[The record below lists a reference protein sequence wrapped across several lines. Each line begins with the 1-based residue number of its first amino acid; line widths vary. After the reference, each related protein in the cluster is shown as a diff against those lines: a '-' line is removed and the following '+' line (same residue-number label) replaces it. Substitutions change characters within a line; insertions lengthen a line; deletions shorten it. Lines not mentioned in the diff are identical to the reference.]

1 MFLTPS
7 STPCWTIERSPK
19 NKKRAPRCMGTLR
32 QKTERAPRCMG
43 TLFVFSWSSWV
54 PPRAPL
60 AIAPNIHFQ
69 TIFCIFCSSGSTWW
83 PLRAW
88 SRREGGGR
96 GRTHAR
102 TDGRTNAGGSW
113 DVGKVTGAPKAWF
126 FNNSFIFR
134 CRFANFAL
142 RDPLGGRSRRA
153 LHFENMHYRIGFIDV
168 FDALIDSMLD
178 HRTVTKK

>member
-19 NKKRAPRCMGTLR
+19 IKKRAPRCMGTLR

-54 PPRAPL
+54 PPRAPQ

-69 TIFCIFCSSGSTWW
+69 TFFCIFCSSGSTWW

-88 SRREGGGR
+88 SRREGRR
-96 GRTHAR
+96 GAAR
-102 TDGRTNAGGSW
+102 TDGRT
-113 DVGKVTGAPKAWF
+113 DVETGAGAQTAPATHPGKKYDVRRPPPHSDYPCMLFLIGLPVKNMVPQA
-126 FNNSFIFR
+126 S
-134 CRFANFAL
+134 ANQKSILAEAHS
-142 RDPLGGRSRRA
+142 DI
-153 LHFENMHYRIGFIDV
+153 HY
-168 FDALIDSMLD
+168 
-178 HRTVTKK
+178 K

>member
-69 TIFCIFCSSGSTWW
+69 TSFCNFCSSGSTGW

-96 GRTHAR
+96 GRTRGRTDAR
-102 TDGRTNAGGSW
+102 TDGRRLG
-113 DVGKVTGAPKAWF
+113 TGAPPTTHTGKKYAVRGKPPLTPIYHKILF
-126 FNNSFIFR
+126 KIALNSLFN
-134 CRFANFAL
+134 
-142 RDPLGGRSRRA
+142 
-153 LHFENMHYRIGFIDV
+153 E
-168 FDALIDSMLD
+168 
-178 HRTVTKK
+178 

>member
-19 NKKRAPRCMGTLR
+19 IKKRAPRCMGTLR

-69 TIFCIFCSSGSTWW
+69 ILSLLFLFFGMHLWW

-88 SRREGGGR
+88 SHREGRR
-96 GRTHAR
+96 GAARTYVR
-102 TDGRTNAGGSW
+102 TDGE
-113 DVGKVTGAPKAWF
+113 TGAGAQAAPATHPGKKY
-126 FNNSFIFR
+126 
-134 CRFANFAL
+134 
-142 RDPLGGRSRRA
+142 DVRRPPP
-153 LHFENMHYRIGFIDV
+153 HSDIHPSIYIYIY
-168 FDALIDSMLD
+168 IYIHPSS
-178 HRTVTKK
+178 